1 MGLYYFIRAFVFLL
15 LRVDIKLQVS
25 EKTKI

>member
-1 MGLYYFIRAFVFLL
+1 MGLYYFIRAFAFLL
-15 LRVDIKLQVS
+15 LRADIKLQVS